1 MAALPVDAPAARA
14 DPEPLVR
21 CRDRARQT
29 VHDVR
34 LLDRGKRKVAMKAER
49 ERSRARAELE
59 SLDDLPELRVW
70 LSCVDVAG
78 VRDGAAHQ
86 QRTIAGENDPPL
98 LARPAANL
106 LVRAGVLV
114 AGVEPGHAQQ
124 PRQGAEMRVG
134 DEARHA

>member
-14 DPEPLVR
+14 DPEPLV
-21 CRDRARQT
+21 CFRDGAWQT
-29 VHDVR
+29 VHDLR
-34 LLDRGKRKVAMKAER
+34 FLDRGKREIAVKAQR

-78 VRDGAAHQ
+78 VRHGAAHQ
-86 QRTIAGENDPPL
+86 QRTVARENDPPL

-106 LVRAGVLV
+106 LVRAGVLI
-114 AGVEPGHAQQ
+114 AGVEPGHAQ
-124 PRQGAEMRVG
+124 
-134 DEARHA
+134 